1 MSERK
6 IPRPREVTVRMVK
19 VVHATGLERI
29 ELERLRDRVGRLY
42 VALQEATET
51 DTPPAPGA
59 WTPPVDLYE
68 AEDAVKVCIELPGVR
83 ASDIKIALTNSQLR
97 VCGEK
102 KKRAP
107 RQRIISHLCSERS
120 YGRFSR
126 VVTIRWTIN
135 VAEATAELKN
145 GMLTVCLPKRKDR
158 RGTEFKVPI
167 KESSDE

>member
-6 IPRPREVTVRMVK
+6 IPRPREVTVAMIK

-51 DTPPAPGA
+51 DTPPAPGE
-59 WTPPVDLYE
+59 WLPSVDLYE
-68 AEDAVKVCIELPGVR
+68 AEDAIKVCIELPGVR
-83 ASDIKIALTNSQLR
+83 AADLKIGLTSAQLR
-97 VCGEK
+97 ICGEK

-107 RQRIISHLCSERS
+107 RQRVISHLCSERS

-126 VVTIRWTIN
+126 TVSLRWTIN
-135 VAEATAELKN
+135 VAEATAELRN
-145 GMLTVCLPKRKDR
+145 GVLVVCLPKRKDR
-158 RGTEFKVPI
+158 RGAEFKVPI
-167 KESSDE
+167 KENSDE